1 MACKKDKMM
10 ETEDFVDF
18 KLAQKVSDAMGFHA
32 CVETSSKTGEG
43 VTELFE
49 IVAKELLRC
58 EDMAIV
64 HASSQ
69 HIDEVSNHIHFLLSS
84 ELSFVVWYWG

>member
-18 KLAQKVSDAMGFHA
+18 KLAQKVSDVMGFRA

-49 IVAKELLRC
+49 IVAMELLRC
-58 EDMAIV
+58 KDVAVV
-64 HASSQ
+64 HAPSQ
-69 HIDEVSNHIHFLLSS
+69 RIDKVSKHILHIFA
-84 ELSFVVWYWG
+84 